1 MRGWRSD
8 RILAGKA
15 TLEEVYNEGKD
26 ELYQWKRVG
35 DVGQDGRM
43 NQSARVPWST
53 GLTDVEIVAD
63 TSIVQR
69 HPAYSAAKQ
78 GDLNAA
84 LQLVGDVIND
94 EQIRQIIEK
103 YGEANPLLTGVQ
115 AIEGASVNVIPQ
127 AMVAWLAKQA
137 GFEMENSL
145 VQINRVGH
153 TKSSGW
159 HRLAHQAQFDGDVQ
173 PGRAYLLVDD
183 FIGQGGT
190 FANLR
195 ALIEERGGR
204 VIGAMALTGKAYS
217 SKLALTNETLSALR
231 VKYGN
236 FESWWREQ
244 FGFGFDALTES
255 EGRYLLRAE
264 DADTIRN
271 RLAEAKQKGG
281 A

>member
-1 MRGWRSD
+1 
-8 RILAGKA
+8 
-15 TLEEVYNEGKD
+15 
-26 ELYQWKRVG
+26 
-35 DVGQDGRM
+35 
-43 NQSARVPWST
+43 
-53 GLTDVEIVAD
+53 
-63 TSIVQR
+63 
-69 HPAYSAAKQ
+69 
-78 GDLNAA
+78 
-84 LQLVGDVIND
+84 
-94 EQIRQIIEK
+94 
-103 YGEANPLLTGVQ
+103 
-115 AIEGASVNVIPQ
+115 
-127 AMVAWLAKQA
+127 
-137 GFEMENSL
+137 MENSL

-195 ALIEERGGR
+195 AFIEGRGGR
-204 VIGAMALTGKAYS
+204 VIGALALTGKAYS
-217 SKLALTNETLSALR
+217 SRLALTNETLNALK

-244 FGFGFDALTES
+244 FGFDFDALTES

-271 RLAEAKQKGG
+271 RLAEAKQKSG